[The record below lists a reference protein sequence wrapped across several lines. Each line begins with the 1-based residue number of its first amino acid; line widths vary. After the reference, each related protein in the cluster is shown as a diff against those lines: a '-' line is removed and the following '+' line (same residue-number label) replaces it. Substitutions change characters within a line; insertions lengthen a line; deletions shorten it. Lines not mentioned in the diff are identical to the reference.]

1 LLSEPDQSLSDMV
14 VLMRFFIYNTSM
26 GTDRFKIVYS
36 VLMIFL
42 FFSTSLSVFAD
53 SPETNENHNVLKIVI
68 DPGHGGKATGAVG
81 ANGEKEKDITLTVSM
96 ELAKQLREKGYEVF
110 LTRET
115 DVYLP
120 LEERTAF
127 ANKLKADLFIC
138 IHANANEKTST
149 HGVETYF
156 LNLTADAAS
165 MKVAKRENG
174 MNTESL
180 SSLQLIIKD
189 LMLNARINESSR
201 FAACIHKSVVGSL
214 GKTGYEG
221 KDHGVRQAPFYVL
234 VGAQMPSIL
243 LEMGFM
249 TNADECAL
257 LQNDVYQGNIVSG
270 IIGGIESFLTKSN
283 YAYNKGKEPS
293 NPPKE
298 SQ

>member
-1 LLSEPDQSLSDMV
+1 MV
-14 VLMRFFIYNTSM
+14 VLMLFFHYNTCM
-26 GTDRFKIVYS
+26 GTGRIRIIFS
-36 VLMIFL
+36 VLLLFL
-42 FFSTSLSVFAD
+42 FISIPLPASAD
-53 SPETNENHNVLKIVI
+53 SPETGQVHKVLNIVI
-68 DPGHGGKATGAVG
+68 DPGHGGKASGAVG
-81 ANGEKEKDITLTVSM
+81 PDGVKEKDVTLIVSLA
-96 ELAKQLREKGYEVF
+96 LAKRLRDKGYEVN

-115 DVYLP
+115 DMFLP
-120 LEERTAF
+120 LQERTAF

-149 HGVETYF
+149 QGVETYF

-174 MNTESL
+174 MNAESL

-201 FAACIHKSVVGSL
+201 FASSIHKSVVCTL
-214 GKTGYEG
+214 GKTGYER

-249 TNADECAL
+249 TNAEECAL
-257 LQNDVYQGNIVSG
+257 LQNENYQNKIIEG
-270 IIGGIESFLTKSN
+270 IIGGIDGFVTKSN
-283 YAYNKGKEPS
+283 FAYNGKGKDLS
-293 NPPKE
+293 DQPKE

>member
-1 LLSEPDQSLSDMV
+1 MV
-14 VLMRFFIYNTSM
+14 VVMHSFTYNTFM
-26 GTDRFKIVYS
+26 GTGRMKIMYP
-36 VLMIFL
+36 VLLLFL
-42 FFSTSLSVFAD
+42 FFSTPLPVTAD
-53 SPETNENHNVLKIVI
+53 TPDASQNHKVLKIVI
-68 DPGHGGKATGAVG
+68 DPGHGGKAPGAIG

-96 ELAKQLREKGYEVF
+96 ELAKRLREKGYEVY

-149 HGVETYF
+149 QGVETYF

-174 MNTESL
+174 MNAESL

-201 FAACIHKSVVGSL
+201 FATSIHKSVVSSL

-249 TNADECAL
+249 TNAAECSL
-257 LQNDVYQGNIVSG
+257 LQNETYQCNIIDG
-270 IIGGIESFLTKSN
+270 IISGIESFMTKSSFAFN
-283 YAYNKGKEPS
+283 NKGKEASEAHQDSP
-293 NPPKE
+293 
-298 SQ
+298 